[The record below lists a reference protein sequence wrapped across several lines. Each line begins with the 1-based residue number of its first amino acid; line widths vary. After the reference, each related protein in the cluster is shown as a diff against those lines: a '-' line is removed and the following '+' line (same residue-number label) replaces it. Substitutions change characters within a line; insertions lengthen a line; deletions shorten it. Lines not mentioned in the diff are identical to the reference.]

1 MSMLNTIKISAFA
14 LLSGVLI
21 ATPAFANNAA
31 GTTQVSKQ
39 QYGQVGIGNVGII
52 DNDQTAI
59 TDQGGFLPGIAGA
72 STLQVSGQKGAQQ
85 GVGNFMELDSN
96 QVSNTTQMP
105 GFFTPGIDGANNKQL
120 SEQSAGQSGFG
131 NDLSVGSTQDTT
143 VFQW

>member
-1 MSMLNTIKISAFA
+1 MSMLNTIKLSAFA

-21 ATPAFANNAA
+21 AAPAMAQNAA

-39 QYGQVGIGNVGII
+39 QYGQVGIGNVGIV

-59 TDQGGFLPGIAGA
+59 TDQGGFFPGVAGT
-72 STLQVSGQKGAQQ
+72 STLQVNGQKGAQQ
-85 GVGNFMELDSN
+85 GVGNYMELDSN
-96 QVSNTTQMP
+96 QVSNTTQLP

-120 SEQSAGQSGFG
+120 SEQSAGQSGIG
-131 NDLSVGSTQDTT
+131 NDLTVESKQDNS